1 MCMKTNNFKSSR
13 IRTYAKTLGRRVGT
27 QHAAPMSAR
36 SPRLESKRRHLAAAV
51 LRRQKAAAP
60 DFGLGLD
67 LDFGLGLAEPLTV
80 RFSWTASRIRALR
93 AGSLIFSFS
102 WMSMARRTLPS
113 RLELK
118 SLAGSLSAAPLAKVS
133 LTTAL

>member
-1 MCMKTNNFKSSR
+1 MRNPWGGVEGRS
-13 IRTYAKTLGRRVGT
+13 TLR
-27 QHAAPMSAR
+27 PMSAR

-51 LRRQKAAAP
+51 LRRYKIQRR

-67 LDFGLGLAEPLTV
+67 LDFGLGLAVPLTV
-80 RFSWTASRIRALR
+80 RFSWTASRIRAFN

-102 WMSMARRTLPS
+102 WMSMARRMLPS

-133 LTTAL
+133 LTAAL